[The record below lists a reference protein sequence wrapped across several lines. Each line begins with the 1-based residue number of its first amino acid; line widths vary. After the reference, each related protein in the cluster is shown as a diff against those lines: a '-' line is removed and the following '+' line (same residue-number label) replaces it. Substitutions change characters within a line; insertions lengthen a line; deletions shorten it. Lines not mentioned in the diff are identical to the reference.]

1 MLTLPRIIAFALFA
15 LELLAVAHA
24 TPTRAE
30 RAVSNAARFAQ
41 GLGPARPKR
50 LYTGTRTS
58 TLPPARP
65 RVTQDSSRVFPRCRA
80 RGSVGRGRDDVR
92 TVSMSIGPAAAA
104 LTADPPSPC
113 MQADREHRVAALL

>member
-1 MLTLPRIIAFALFA
+1 MLTLPRIIAFTLFA

-65 RVTQDSSRVFPRCRA
+65 RVTQYSSRVFSRCRT
-80 RGSVGRGRDDVR
+80 RSSVGRGRDDVR
-92 TVSMSIGPAAAA
+92 TVSKSIGPAVA
-104 LTADPPSPC
+104 LTADPPSPRI
-113 MQADREHRVAALL
+113 QADREHRAAALL